1 MLDSE
6 PFLLQS
12 VVLHI
17 RQALQL
23 DESQCNAEAV
33 DDFVP
38 QTSGEWY
45 IAVTPEGLG
54 PGPTHQT
61 SATVSDIVFGVRV
74 TVFRR
79 TRDIPRDMRRSVFL
93 DQVVG
98 LNAKL
103 DAILD
108 VLDWNPSVTNTATL
122 LIREQTPDA
131 LGFMNHL
138 RFVSCDSK
146 PQSVIGDPYGAHI
159 ESSMGTDNYVGLKR
173 SIYFAGARRI
183 EKK

>member
-6 PFLLQS
+6 PFLLQA

-17 RQALQL
+17 RKALQC
-23 DESQCNAEAV
+23 DESQCNAEAI

-45 IAVTPEGLG
+45 IAVTPEGIS
-54 PGPTHQT
+54 PGPTHQS
-61 SATVSDIVFGVRV
+61 SAMVSDLVFGVRV

-79 TRDIPRDMRRSVFL
+79 TRDVPRDMRRSVFL
-93 DQVVG
+93 DQIQG

-103 DAILD
+103 DA
-108 VLDWNPSVTNTATL
+108 VLDCLDWKPEVTNTATL
-122 LIREQTPDA
+122 LIKEQDPSA

-138 RFVSCDSK
+138 RLISIDSK
-146 PQSVIGDPYGAHI
+146 PQSVIADPYGAHV
-159 ESSMGTDNYVGLKR
+159 ESAMGTDNYVGLKR
-173 SIYFAGARRI
+173 SIYFSGARRI
-183 EKK
+183 ERK